1 MRVTIE
7 VDASDLD
14 KIQKLT
20 GQKKKSPAISQAL
33 AEFVRQ
39 QQKRQF
45 IERVLSGETD
55 YALTNEELE
64 ARDVYEPR

>member
-7 VDASDLD
+7 VDASEL
-14 KIQKLT
+14 KQIQKLT

-33 AEFVRQ
+33 SEFVRQ

-45 IERVLSGETD
+45 IERALSGQTD
-55 YALTNEELE
+55 YTLTNEELE
-64 ARDVYEPR
+64 ARDNYEAH